1 MLRGVGMA
9 LVHGRMAS
17 AEKEAALDAFRR
29 CEAMVLVSTTV
40 IEVGVNIP
48 NASIMVIEN
57 ADRFGLAQ
65 LHQLRG
71 RVGRGG
77 QQAWC
82 FLSTGKAAP
91 DSVGRLKVMTETT
104 DGFKVAEADLMHRG
118 PGEFL
123 GARQSGM
130 IDMHV
135 MRYLKD
141 VKLLS
146 DVDNAVREVT
156 GKCRS
161 WPVNAKQLLAAALG
175 RFERKLEGIVFN

>member
-1 MLRGVGMA
+1 V
-9 LVHGRMAS
+9 
-17 AEKEAALDAFRR
+17 
-29 CEAMVLVSTTV
+29 
-40 IEVGVNIP
+40 
-48 NASIMVIEN
+48 EN
-57 ADRFGLAQ
+57 AERFGLAE

-104 DGFKVAEADLMHRG
+104 DGFKVAEADLLNRG

-123 GARQSGM
+123 GARQSGI

-135 MRYLKD
+135 MRFLKD
-141 VKLLS
+141 VKLLA
-146 DVDNAVREVT
+146 DVDKAVREVSENLMLAEGART
-156 GKCRS
+156 AFGYGKREIRKKDGRNCL
-161 WPVNAKQLLAAALG
+161 QLAASLN
-175 RFERKLEGIVFN
+175 GINL